1 VTFSKLYISVIY
13 KFLRQLYFAGFGSFA
28 IFAPVKARWKVLYS
42 KQSSF
47 FYYHL
52 SHHAPSPSMC
62 HMGVEAWGTC
72 CEK

>member
-47 FYYHL
+47 FLL
-52 SHHAPSPSMC
+52 SLVTPCTFPIDVPH
-62 HMGVEAWGTC
+62 GR
-72 CEK
+72 